1 MGGSGLKLSMSGLNM
16 CGSGWEWIG
25 VDTSGWK
32 GVRPRFSTKKIK
44 KIEKARPGA

>member
-32 GVRPRFSTKKIK
+32 GVRPRFSTKKN
-44 KIEKARPGA
+44 